1 MPELILILTRNS
13 RRRYKLPKILVIGEA
28 LVDLFAEP
36 GQSLSNARNFTPHCG
51 GAPANLAVSAAKLGG
66 DVGFIGRVGKDGF
79 GDTIINLMKK
89 FGVDTSLIV
98 RDRNRAT
105 MLACVA
111 LPSPETPDFLLIPGA
126 NENLISDDIPTKVLK
141 NVKVYAFGAVTLAYN
156 SAEAVLD
163 GAKRA
168 ALAGSEV
175 IFDVNLRP
183 NIWPNLGKAR
193 ELTLNAIKIS
203 SIIKL
208 NLDECE
214 FLFGNR
220 DIQNT
225 AIEILKYGTKLI
237 CISDG
242 SNGSTF
248 ITHNAEVK
256 QGAYSVKAIDTTG
269 SGDAFLA
276 AVAVSIC
283 KCKKPLNELNSINL
297 KSWALFANA
306 AGALVATKLGAMETE
321 FNELDVRNLAKNN

>member
-1 MPELILILTRNS
+1 MRNS
-13 RRRYKLPKILVIGEA
+13 RRHYNLPKILVIGEA
-28 LVDLFAEP
+28 LIDLFADS
-36 GQSLSNARNFTPHCG
+36 GHSLSNARSFTPRCG

-89 FGVDTSLIV
+89 FGVDTSHVV
-98 RDRNRAT
+98 RDKNRAT
-105 MLACVA
+105 MIACVA
-111 LPSPETPDFLLIPGA
+111 LPSPEKPDFLLIPGA
-126 NENLISDDIPTKVLK
+126 NENLIPEDIPKSVLEE
-141 NVKVYAFGAVTLAYN
+141 VKVYAFGSVTLAYK
-156 SAEAVLD
+156 SSDAVLD

-168 ALAGSEV
+168 SLAGSEV

-183 NIWPNLGKAR
+183 NIWSDLGKAR
-193 ELTLNAIKIS
+193 QLTLNAIKIS

-208 NLDECE
+208 NIEECE

-220 DIQNT
+220 DIKNS
-225 AIEILKYGTKLI
+225 AIKLLKYGAKLI

-248 ITHNAEVK
+248 ITDDAEVK
-256 QGAYSVKAIDTTG
+256 QGAFNVKAIDTTG

-283 KCKKPLNELNSINL
+283 NFKKPLSELTSINL
-297 KSWALFANA
+297 KSWAIFANA
-306 AGALVATKLGAMETE
+306 AGALVATKLGAMENE
-321 FNELDVRNLAKNN
+321 FNEIDVRNLSIKK

>member
-1 MPELILILTRNS
+1 M
-13 RRRYKLPKILVIGEA
+13 PKILVIGEA
-28 LVDLFAEP
+28 LVDLFAET
-36 GQSLSNARNFTPHCG
+36 GQSLSNARSFTPRCG

-89 FGVDTSLIV
+89 FGVDTSLMV
-98 RDRNRAT
+98 RDKNRAT

-111 LPSPETPDFLLIPGA
+111 LPSPEIPDFLLIPGA
-126 NENLISDDIPTKVLK
+126 NENLISEDIPSAVLEK
-141 NVKVYAFGAVTLAYN
+141 VKVYAFGSVTLAYK
-156 SAEAVLD
+156 SAFAVLD
-163 GAKRA
+163 GARRA
-168 ALAGSEV
+168 TLAGSEV
-175 IFDVNLRP
+175 IFDVNFRP
-183 NIWPNLGKAR
+183 NIWSDLEEAR
-193 ELTLNAIKIS
+193 KLTFKAIKLS

-214 FLFGNR
+214 FLFGHR
-220 DIQNT
+220 DIKKA
-225 AIEILKYGTKLI
+225 AIKLLKYGAKLI

-248 ITHNAEVK
+248 FTNNAEVK
-256 QGAYSVKAIDTTG
+256 KGAYHVNAIDTTG

-283 KCKKPLNELNSINL
+283 NFNKPLSELNSINL

-306 AGALVATKLGAMETE
+306 AGALVATKLGAMETN
-321 FNELDVRNLAKNN
+321 FNEFDVRNLYKKS